1 MRSLTCKE
9 LIDFL
14 DDYLSEELDPIVQS
28 EFESHLAQCSACRDY
43 LHTYC
48 QTIKLVRMS
57 RDDAEAKFAAS
68 VPNELIAMVL
78 SVTRDRGVESDD
90 R

>member
-14 DDYLSEELDPIVQS
+14 DDYLSDGLDSGVRS
-28 EFESHLAQCSACRDY
+28 AFESHLNQCAACRDY
-43 LHTYC
+43 LHTYR
-48 QTIKLVRMS
+48 QTIQLARMS
-57 RDDAEAKFAAS
+57 RDDAQASFAAS
-68 VPNELIAMVL
+68 VPNDLVAMVL
-78 SVTRDRGVESDD
+78 SATCGNGVKDAE